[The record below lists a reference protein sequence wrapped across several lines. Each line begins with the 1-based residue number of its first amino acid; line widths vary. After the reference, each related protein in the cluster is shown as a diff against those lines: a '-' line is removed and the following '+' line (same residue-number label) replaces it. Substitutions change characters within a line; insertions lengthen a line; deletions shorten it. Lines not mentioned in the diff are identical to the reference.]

1 MLVTKHKRLIS
12 GDPSRWFSATVGR
25 MRLADSRSSRLEA
38 SDRVCDKPLLA
49 VWAESFI
56 FAGSS
61 AILLLIANLFSSC
74 WYFSFFALAPF
85 LYRIIKAAP
94 IESLRLGSLLG
105 LSFFGAFAV
114 NSLTANPFASVVK
127 LLSGTALFALFGWSV
142 GLALHR
148 FGFNLSIVAV
158 LWVGLELGLPKLGFV
173 SGILGKGGLSHSSL
187 HGLVG
192 LFGFL
197 AASAIIVLLNSLL
210 VLAIVRTL
218 EVRRTD
224 RGAAAESRSGGGL
237 FFDRNLCFENIYLVP
252 EGRGPPFVKAP
263 QRRLSVNSIIY

>member
-49 VWAESFI
+49 FWAESFI

-105 LSFFGAFAV
+105 LSFFGALWLVSGAG
-114 NSLTANPFASVVK
+114 ASSIWIQPIHRSRTLGGGRVGIAQTRFRQWDFWKRGAFPLVPAR
-127 LLSGTALFALFGWSV
+127 TGWSF
-142 GLALHR
+142 R
-148 FGFNLSIVAV
+148 FSGR
-158 LWVGLELGLPKLGFV
+158 V
-173 SGILGKGGLSHSSL
+173 SYYCSSQ
-187 HGLVG
+187 
-192 LFGFL
+192 F
-197 AASAIIVLLNSLL
+197 AIGSGNCQN
-210 VLAIVRTL
+210 
-218 EVRRTD
+218 
-224 RGAAAESRSGGGL
+224 SRS
-237 FFDRNLCFENIYLVP
+237 
-252 EGRGPPFVKAP
+252 
-263 QRRLSVNSIIY
+263 